1 MSVAMKLEDTTEA
14 TSDDAL
20 VEQYRSAGERAC
32 ADELLKR
39 HLGRIWNVVNAMVT
53 NAADTDDIV
62 QDVAL
67 KAFRGLDQFRGQSSF
82 STWIHRIAVN
92 TTLRFL
98 DQRKRLPRNL
108 TVNECASTRE
118 LRPSANSHST
128 PEAAAINVE
137 LEQALQA
144 GIASLKPSLRT
155 VIALVVIDGMP
166 PQQVA
171 EIEGCSVNTIYWRV
185 HEARK
190 ALQVSL
196 AEYLS

>member
-82 STWIHRIAVN
+82 CGPIAH
-92 TTLRFL
+92 
-98 DQRKRLPRNL
+98 
-108 TVNECASTRE
+108 
-118 LRPSANSHST
+118 PS
-128 PEAAAINVE
+128 
-137 LEQALQA
+137 
-144 GIASLKPSLRT
+144 
-155 VIALVVIDGMP
+155 
-166 PQQVA
+166 
-171 EIEGCSVNTIYWRV
+171 
-185 HEARK
+185 
-190 ALQVSL
+190 
-196 AEYLS
+196 